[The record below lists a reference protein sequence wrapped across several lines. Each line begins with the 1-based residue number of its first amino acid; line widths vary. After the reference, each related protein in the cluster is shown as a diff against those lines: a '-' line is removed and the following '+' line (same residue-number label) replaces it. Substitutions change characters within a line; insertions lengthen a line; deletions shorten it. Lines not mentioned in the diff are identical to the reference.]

1 MESFFKAIQF
11 TLPAAVVFITAWLI
25 LKEFFKKENE
35 NRRFTLLQEKQK
47 LSFPVRLQAYERIVL
62 FLERISPGNLIM
74 RINKSNMPVKQFQQL
89 LIQTI
94 REEYDHN
101 LSQQLYVSPEAW
113 DKVKNAKEELIQQ
126 INISAGKLDEKA
138 TSTDLSKA
146 ILELSIA
153 KLSTRKALD
162 YIKAEARK
170 FL

>member
-1 MESFFKAIQF
+1 MDAFFKAIQF

-35 NRRFTLLQEKQK
+35 ARRFTLLQEKQK

-74 RINKSNMPVKQFQQL
+74 RINKPNMPVKQFQQL

-94 REEYDHN
+94 RDEYDHN

-162 YIKAEARK
+162 FIKAEARK

>member
-1 MESFFKAIQF
+1 METFLKALQF
-11 TLPAAVVFITAWLI
+11 TLPSIVVFLTSWMI

-74 RINKSNMPVKQFQQL
+74 RINKPNLPVKQFQQL

-138 TSTDLSKA
+138 SSTDLSKA

-153 KLSTRKALD
+153 RLSTRKALD
-162 YIKAEARK
+162 FIKAEARK